1 MEAVAAVAAVVDAT
15 GAVADTLAAVVS
27 TGSGAAGSL
36 RQATDTAATKIRESP
51 TSFNPPNTLFMEYPF

>member
-1 MEAVAAVAAVVDAT
+1 MAVVVDAT
-15 GAVADTLAAVVS
+15 GAVADPLAAVVS

-36 RQATDTAATKIRESP
+36 LQATDTAATKIRESP